1 MKETIIDMEA
11 KAIYLEDAEQFIDSL
26 PEKAQQKIYYNI
38 DMVCA
43 GVRDDRIFKKLK
55 DTDEIWEVKAK
66 SAGIAYRVLSFWDT
80 ETETL
85 IVATQGFVKKV
96 QKTPRK
102 EIEKAERIR
111 KNYFKNK

>member
-1 MKETIIDMEA
+1 MEA

-66 SAGIAYRVLSFWDT
+66 SAGIAYRVA
-80 ETETL
+80 L
-85 IVATQGFVKKV
+85 ILGH
-96 QKTPRK
+96 
-102 EIEKAERIR
+102 
-111 KNYFKNK
+111 